1 MIPDG
6 SEWGDE
12 MTFFTPTDDLSLQ
25 NKNNLR
31 ASAASI
37 QSGNTQAELMEARM
51 LIQAMESEQV
61 RLIEELQLMQEHNNM
76 YNELLKKKDNK
87 VRESVL
93 ESGSNCLELHNL
105 KEHNGVLVME
115 GSREIKTSPLQVK
128 LDKLNKDLE
137 EARSLNYHYQEDQA
151 SKLYQQ
157 HQAELVCEEVET
169 ETTRTILHLQEE
181 ITALQLELDER
192 LYCMTQENT
201 GLRNTVAAKEAEIRA
216 LCGEWER
223 ATLELTSFLTEGS
236 KSLKDASGQIE
247 NIVNA
252 FPKLNVWIGEH
263 AERAARACVDKEET
277 ILQLEKSLEDARKM
291 VMDMEMK
298 LNSLREA
305 TMALNDFP
313 QSDNDESSEETIHLT
328 MPLNEKIDIVKM
340 LESEIKLKEIHI
352 KKAERRADA
361 AFLVVQWL
369 SDCHK
374 VAGSDDVK
382 RRIPISKFPSPTNM
396 GYQNTLVEKVDAWSD
411 NDAPTGWENLILEF
425 ENAITASY
433 KDVEV
438 HIAALQSEVLAAFA
452 LYRDLAQDLVK
463 EIHEMK
469 GKIMELNERQ
479 MDFQSSTMNW
489 KAWEPHI
496 LQLIRVELAKI
507 NDRMEIFSG
516 FVDQKISSHNCLLNK
531 DDLEEA
537 DGWSTDSSSSCY
549 SMIGSDLF
557 PESVSLGNKLDGK
570 SHSGCSKLSGKIT
583 EQMDLESRK
592 GSAVQSES
600 EGFQSGSEY
609 SENLLKIPHSN
620 REITLEMK
628 RELDLTLDAFRKIYV
643 HFSTIF
649 NEDDLMHCTCP
660 EGTYFF

>member
-1 MIPDG
+1 MSLVDLAHGKHKHVPYRDSRLTFLLQDQLSFLMKHHDLSRPLCMPSSEGPKLAGHSSEDRRIIDNQSMLSIENKKVKCMDAILAGALRREKLAETAFQKLENEMEHVDQLDSPLHTFDARFQSFYEQGEREMLLGEISELRDQLLVELERNLKFSSRYESQDNDTVREFEDCRTMNSKLMREVDELLELKTNHDTDSLSKDPEETRQIDICSSVEMISDG

-12 MTFFTPTDDLSLQ
+12 MTFFTPTDDISLQ

-31 ASAASI
+31 TSAASI
-37 QSGNTQAELMEARM
+37 QSGNTQAELMEARL

-87 VRESVL
+87 LRESVL
-93 ESGSNCLELHNL
+93 ESGSNCLELHDI
-105 KEHNGVLVME
+105 KEHNKVLVME
-115 GSREIKTSPLQVK
+115 GSREIKTSPLQAK

-291 VMDMEMK
+291 VIDMEMK

-313 QSDNDESSEETIHLT
+313 QSDNDEKLRRNN
-328 MPLNEKIDIVKM
+328 PLN
-340 LESEIKLKEIHI
+340 H
-352 KKAERRADA
+352 A
-361 AFLVVQWL
+361 
-369 SDCHK
+369 
-374 VAGSDDVK
+374 
-382 RRIPISKFPSPTNM
+382 
-396 GYQNTLVEKVDAWSD
+396 
-411 NDAPTGWENLILEF
+411 
-425 ENAITASY
+425 
-433 KDVEV
+433 
-438 HIAALQSEVLAAFA
+438 
-452 LYRDLAQDLVK
+452 
-463 EIHEMK
+463 
-469 GKIMELNERQ
+469 
-479 MDFQSSTMNW
+479 
-489 KAWEPHI
+489 
-496 LQLIRVELAKI
+496 
-507 NDRMEIFSG
+507 
-516 FVDQKISSHNCLLNK
+516 
-531 DDLEEA
+531 
-537 DGWSTDSSSSCY
+537 
-549 SMIGSDLF
+549 
-557 PESVSLGNKLDGK
+557 
-570 SHSGCSKLSGKIT
+570 T
-583 EQMDLESRK
+583 E
-592 GSAVQSES
+592 
-600 EGFQSGSEY
+600 
-609 SENLLKIPHSN
+609 
-620 REITLEMK
+620 
-628 RELDLTLDAFRKIYV
+628 
-643 HFSTIF
+643 
-649 NEDDLMHCTCP
+649 
-660 EGTYFF
+660 